1 MKTFI
6 VFFFILQG
14 HCAYSQ
20 SDIPVAGPGVEPTT
34 IMNGSTHDAVHA
46 SEEKST
52 SETIYKKVEPI
63 SADNPASKTAVA
75 DILNPTLAA
84 ANCSTINESNFN
96 LKEDFENCKV
106 EPIDIG
112 NLNLLLPY
120 LVSIKPQTNLVLGPV
135 SSPQPD
141 PAVPPT
147 PDLND
152 AKKCQCL
159 EDNEKSKVPPES
171 IQAEEKKAK
180 ELIRKAVNQKLLID
194 YTRHFE
200 DVRYYEKNLGRMFD
214 GESSTKYA
222 CAQAEDLK
230 TKVKDQDG
238 CAGLTDQQINEK
250 FNDVLESFHNRRL
263 RDNFPENLKRIQ
275 KQILGNTLKKTD
287 NYNRREEH
295 DIALFS
301 SNREN
306 ADFKIFDKVVTSVL
320 KDQKL
325 YDSVKGKSFNQ
336 QTPFLVILETFREV
350 TALMSEDE
358 KKSFFKKK
366 LGEDLFYMLKKNIPQ
381 DAPGDFLAGL
391 SITLGKASRL
401 HPGISRFLT
410 DSDLFR
416 DASDQ
421 MDSTPKPGQS
431 IYTSMMTL
439 LESDKL
445 MKEHFESS
453 CDKLKDNFAQTV
465 CANDEDLFKK
475 MGPTELSQLLKNEKE
490 PSKKRSLARSLFIC
504 KKVISDSYLVSKM
517 LFNPVTD
524 RPSKYYGLVTKVR
537 DDVDVAVSHAMS
549 EPKSEAGQALIRA
562 NQTYGNTAY
571 AVPNDDVARQILG
584 RDMKPSSLIPSNSSA
599 SPYET
604 KNIKLEKNDL
614 SESDSQSTFPAS
626 ELQNQGIPK
635 GSYVNP
641 GTGHSAVINNYV
653 VPGTKIESPKE
664 MREFLKDEST
674 PGNASRIVD
683 DSSDEMM
690 KELMKLKEE
699 TEANKIRILEL
710 SSDNERLK
718 LKAAQEQLANLEK
731 RREALDPGEPK
742 SDGAG
747 STQRERSSLS
757 PGIREN
763 NREIASTS
771 QSESGGVNA
780 GSQGAAAPQLANS
793 NSAAASVGGLNRAL
807 LATSGNTGRTDESS
821 SPLVLSSGTTRTSGL
836 EIKSQDVGP
845 DLMDYISSNDSDL
858 QTLINLKSSG
868 LLYKYKTVVNGEVV
882 EKELMIQ
889 YKNLNDDVKKLIDQK
904 IALNKNR
911 GIEALRL
918 DREIA
923 QMRRVNRYSALKIIL
938 GEQMKK

>member
-14 HCAYSQ
+14 HLAYSQ

-34 IMNGSTHDAVHA
+34 TMNGSAHDLVH
-46 SEEKST
+46 T
-52 SETIYKKVEPI
+52 SEKNLAAEKIF
-63 SADNPASKTAVA
+63 DNLKPLVA
-75 DILNPTLAA
+75 KNPNPTVTDHDSTLAA
-84 ANCSTINESNFN
+84 ANCSTITEPNFN
-96 LKEDFENCKV
+96 FVEDSENCKV
-106 EPIDIG
+106 ESIDFG

-120 LVSIKPQTNLVLGPV
+120 LVSIKPQTNSVLGPV
-135 SSPQPD
+135 SSPQPA

-152 AKKCQCL
+152 ADKCVCLKK
-159 EDNEKSKVPPES
+159 NEGSKVSPES
-171 IQAEEKKAK
+171 ILEEKKKAK

-200 DVRYYEKNLGRMFD
+200 DVRYYATNLGQMFSKD
-214 GESSTKYA
+214 SSVKYA
-222 CAQAEDLK
+222 CSQAEGFKD
-230 TKVKDQDG
+230 KVKDHPG
-238 CAGLTDQQINEK
+238 CASLTDKQINEK
-250 FNDVLESFHNRRL
+250 LNDVLESFPNKRL
-263 RDNFPENLKRIQ
+263 KDNFSLNLSRIQ
-275 KQILGNTLKKTD
+275 LQIFADSLKKKPD
-287 NYNRREEH
+287 NYNARAEH
-295 DIALFS
+295 DRFLFS
-301 SNREN
+301 STKGSS
-306 ADFKIFDKVVTSVL
+306 DFKIFDKVMMFVL
-320 KDQKL
+320 KDQESNDFLLEKNEKHKNPLRALLDTYSKKTEHMTEAGKKDFLKL
-325 YDSVKGKSFNQ
+325 Q
-336 QTPFLVILETFREV
+336 
-350 TALMSEDE
+350 
-358 KKSFFKKK
+358 
-366 LGEDLFYMLKKNIPQ
+366 LGEELFNSLEKNIPQ
-381 DAPGDFLAGL
+381 NEPGDFLAGL

-401 HPGISRFLT
+401 HPGIGQYLT
-410 DSDLFR
+410 DTNLFKS
-416 DASDQ
+416 ASIK
-421 MDSTPKPGQS
+421 MNSNPEPNER
-431 IYTSMMTL
+431 IYTSMMTF
-439 LESDKL
+439 LESSDF
-445 MKEHFESS
+445 MKNHFESS
-453 CDKLKDNFAQTV
+453 CNDLKDNFANTI
-465 CANDEDLFKK
+465 CASDEDLFLK
-475 MGPTELSQLLKNEKE
+475 MGPLELSQLVKDQKESSKNG
-490 PSKKRSLARSLFIC
+490 SLSRSLFIC
-504 KKVISDSYLVSKM
+504 QKVLSIPSLESGM
-517 LFNPVTD
+517 LFNPATD
-524 RPSKYYGLVTKVR
+524 RPSKYYGLVINQR
-537 DDVDVAVSHAMS
+537 DDADAAIDDALKNP
-549 EPKSEAGQALIRA
+549 ESEAGKALDYA
-562 NQTYGNTAY
+562 NKTYGNTAFSD
-571 AVPNDDVARQILG
+571 PNDEVAKLVLG
-584 RDMKPSSLIPSNSSA
+584 KYMKPSSMLSSNSS
-599 SPYET
+599 SSEFET
-604 KNIKLEKNDL
+604 KNVKLEKKVQ
-614 SESDSQSTFPAS
+614 SDSTSTFPISS
-626 ELQNQGIPK
+626 EAPEQGIAK
-635 GSYVNP
+635 VNYANSES
-641 GTGHSAVINNYV
+641 GNSSLKNNFV
-653 VPGTKIESPKE
+653 VPETKIESPKE

-674 PGNASRIVD
+674 PGNVSRIVD
-683 DSSDEMM
+683 DSSDDMM

-731 RREALDPGEPK
+731 RRAALDPGEPK

-771 QSESGGVNA
+771 QTESGGVNA
-780 GSQGAAAPQLANS
+780 GSQSAAAPQLANS

-821 SPLVLSSGTTRTSGL
+821 SPLVLSSSTTRTSGL
-836 EIKSQDVGP
+836 EIKSQDVLP